1 MNLPELEQLVQLVQ
15 GANISELTLK
25 HNGARVT
32 IRKKAPVLAP
42 SQSQELTLTREGEL
56 VVDDFYGGFHLDMEA
71 PAGGAQED
79 AEENI
84 IAVRS
89 PLVGTFRHAKQP
101 VVLGAVVKAGQ
112 VLGIIEAMKLPN
124 EVPAPAAGKVVE
136 VLVEEGQFVEYGQEL
151 YALQPE

>member
-1 MNLPELEQLVQLVQ
+1 MNLPELEQLVQIVQ
-15 GANISELTLK
+15 GANISELTLR

-32 IRKKAPVLAP
+32 IRKKAPP
-42 SQSQELTLTREGEL
+42 TMTPQSRELTLTHEGEL
-56 VVDDFYGGFHLDMEA
+56 VGDDFHLDMETDPQMGEEA
-71 PAGGAQED
+71 D

-84 IAVRS
+84 VAVRS

-101 VVLGAVVKAGQ
+101 VVLGAIVQAGQ

-124 EVPAPAAGKVVE
+124 EVPAPMSGKVVE

-151 YALQPE
+151 YVLLPE